1 MSKILIIALVGVL
14 GGGAV
19 AVGLFFFVFKPSGPE
34 EPKEEPTPVVVAGK
48 LGPHITLPGR
58 VFNLR
63 PEPGKPPVYL
73 KLETLIEFETTEESW
88 ARVLRGC
95 VEKAGGSPCKA
106 EEEALLHEFDE
117 EIGTGRRLIEDA
129 ITTIVSAKTLTE
141 VSSPEGK
148 ERLRSE
154 IMHAVEELI
163 PHPHVVRV
171 LFTDFVT
178 Q

>member
-1 MSKILIIALVGVL
+1 LKTIVIALVGVL

-19 AVGLFFFVFKPSGPE
+19 AAGLFFFVFKPGDSGPVV
-34 EPKEEPTPVVVAGK
+34 EPTAVAVPGK
-48 LGPHITLPGR
+48 LGPHITLAAR

-63 PEPGKPPVYL
+63 SEPGKPPVYL
-73 KLETLIEFETTEESW
+73 KLETLIEFETTEASW

-106 EEEALLHEFDE
+106 EEAALLHEFDE

-129 ITTIVSAKTLTE
+129 VTTIVSAKTLSE

-148 ERLRSE
+148 EKLRAE

>member
-1 MSKILIIALVGVL
+1 MKKILIIALVGVL
-14 GGGAV
+14 GGGGV
-19 AVGLFFFVFKPSGPE
+19 AAGLFFFVFRSSDGG
-34 EPKEEPTPVVVAGK
+34 EPAAEPTPVSVAGK
-48 LGPHITLPGR
+48 LGPHITLPAR

-63 PEPGKPPVYL
+63 AEPGKPAVYL
-73 KLETLIEFETTEESW
+73 KLETLIEFETTDQAW

-129 ITTIVSAKTLTE
+129 VMTIVSAKTLTD

-148 ERLRSE
+148 ERLRTE
-154 IMHAVEELI
+154 ILHAVEELI

>member
-1 MSKILIIALVGVL
+1 LSKTLIIALVGVL

-19 AVGLFFFVFKPSGPE
+19 AAGVFFFFFKPFGESVP
-34 EPKEEPTPVVVAGK
+34 PPEPTPVSVAGK
-48 LGPHITLPGR
+48 IGPHIILPAR

-63 PEPGKPPVYL
+63 TEPGKPAVYL
-73 KLETLIEFETTEESW
+73 KLETLIEFQTTDEAW

-95 VEKAGGSPCKA
+95 VKKADGSPCKA

-117 EIGTGRRLIEDA
+117 EIGTGRKLIEDA
-129 ITTIVSAKTLTE
+129 VTTIVSAKTLTE

-148 ERLRSE
+148 ERMRTE
-154 IMHAVEELI
+154 IQHAVEELI
-163 PHPHVVRV
+163 PHPEVVRV